1 MFVISADKVKGV
13 GEPNIL
19 VTGANGF
26 LGSEVVR
33 LLRADSVNA
42 RATGL
47 ENQCLQSGGDYYQA
61 DILQIEQIKPVVAGV
76 STIIHT
82 AGLAHIFG
90 ADATSADRF
99 RQINESGT
107 ANVASVAAA
116 EGVKHFVLI
125 SSVSVYGPH
134 TFGLYDEDTPCNPI
148 GAYAMSKYGAELK
161 AEEIARKSGMALTVL
176 RLATLYGEGDRG
188 NVHRLLATIDNGHFI
203 WIGDGSNQKSLLYKG
218 DAARACAMVAV
229 HPAAGIRTYNV
240 SAPPC
245 TMHEIVQGL
254 SQELGRTL
262 PPFQIPPRLALFAAN
277 LAGKVMRRRGGN
289 DNLRSTVEK
298 WLANDTYDSRRF
310 EHDFGFR
317 TQVTLQ
323 DGLQREVAWHKEAH
337 RCILPTSRHAQ
348 KG

>member
-1 MFVISADKVKGV
+1 VFVISADKVKGV
-13 GEPNIL
+13 GELDIL

-47 ENQCLQSGGDYYQA
+47 ENQCLQSGVDYYQA
-61 DILQIEQIKPVVAGV
+61 DILQIEQIEPVVAGV

-99 RQINESGT
+99 RQINENGT
-107 ANVASVAAA
+107 ANVVTVAAA

-148 GAYAMSKYGAELK
+148 GSYAISKYNAEQR
-161 AEEIARKSGMALTVL
+161 AEEIARESGMALTIL

-188 NVHRLLATIDNGHFI
+188 NVHRLLATIDNGRFI
-203 WIGDGSNQKSLLYKG
+203 WIGNGSNQKSLLYKG
-218 DAARACAMVAV
+218 DAARACALVAV
-229 HPAAGIRTYNV
+229 NPAAGIRTYNV

-245 TMHEIVQGL
+245 TMREIVQGL

-262 PPFQIPPRLALFAAN
+262 LPFQIPPRLALFAAN

-310 EHDFGFR
+310 GHDFGFI

-323 DGLQREVAWHKEAH
+323 DGLQREVAWYKEAQ
-337 RCILPTSRHAQ
+337 RCTLPTSRHAQ
-348 KG
+348 NG